1 MGHMHD
7 WSSSGLRMVQT
18 MAPLPRLQQ
27 QQGSGFGVSSSRFS
41 MAVAVGA
48 GESGH
53 RVGASSGH
61 MTAGQ
66 MQSVAAAAL
75 LDVVGGGCDGDG
87 GHEEGGD
94 GVEAHD
100 GGCICFVSFSLE
112 GEKEKE

>member
-18 MAPLPRLQQ
+18 TAPLLGLQQ

-41 MAVAVGA
+41 MTVAVGA

-66 MQSVAAAAL
+66 MQSFGARCVQTMAGSPMLQQQHSLTSLAGAAMATAAMKRA
-75 LDVVGGGCDGDG
+75 VM
-87 GHEEGGD
+87 E
-94 GVEAHD
+94 
-100 GGCICFVSFSLE
+100 
-112 GEKEKE
+112 